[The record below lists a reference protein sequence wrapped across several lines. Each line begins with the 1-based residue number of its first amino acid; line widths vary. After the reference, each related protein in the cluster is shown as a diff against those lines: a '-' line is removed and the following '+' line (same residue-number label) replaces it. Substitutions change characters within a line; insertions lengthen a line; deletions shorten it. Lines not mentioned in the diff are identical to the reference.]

1 LIAITELVATTRVW
15 PSGGAVATCVAA
27 SIRAA
32 PGLFS
37 ITTGLP
43 SASASFSPYRRTSAS
58 MPVPA
63 ANGTTMVTGRDG

>member
-1 LIAITELVATTRVW
+1 LIASTVPVETTSVW
-15 PSGGAVATCVAA
+15 PSGGAVATLAAA

-43 SASASFSPYRRTSAS
+43 SFPCSLSA
-58 MPVPA
+58 
-63 ANGTTMVTGRDG
+63 